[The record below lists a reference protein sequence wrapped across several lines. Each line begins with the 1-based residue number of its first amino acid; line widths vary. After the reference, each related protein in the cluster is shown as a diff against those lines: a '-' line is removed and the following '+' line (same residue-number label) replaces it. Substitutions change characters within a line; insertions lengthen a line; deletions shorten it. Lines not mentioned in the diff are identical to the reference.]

1 MRQAALGTRRMT
13 RISGWRRSA
22 VIAAGLVFAGGLA
35 VGASQFAGAASSPSI
50 SQVEKKVNALQSS
63 YDKDVQQFD
72 AASTQ
77 LTAAKARL
85 HQVNAEVAVDNAR
98 YQAARKKVV
107 GIAAANYE
115 DSGHTSLPRLLT
127 TSNPGPVLREA
138 SIITALT
145 GARNLQT
152 RNF

>member
-85 HQVNAEVAVDNAR
+85 ANVNSEAAVYNR
-98 YQAARKKVV
+98 RNHVARKQIVP
-107 GIAAANYE
+107 IAAGSALA
-115 DSGHTSLPRLLT
+115 SSHTSLRGLL
-127 TSNPGPVLREA
+127 NNRAPGA
-138 SIITALT
+138 
-145 GARNLQT
+145 
-152 RNF
+152 